1 MPMRLSWVQPEDLLS
16 HELVTARDLGK
27 DVSKV
32 SWRWHDAGGSLTA
45 GSSGASATPATPEL
59 HALADR
65 LMAALDEQPMPPRPG
80 EPDDFEGVRALWRS
94 VPCWQPRH
102 DLERLHAAWV
112 GRAVGCVLGKPVEK
126 IPRAGIR
133 EILQSSEQWPLI
145 GYIAGE
151 PVPAEVTHRW
161 PWNRRSA
168 PTSLAEP
175 LAAGFSDGMPE
186 DDDLNYT
193 LIALRLVERAGP
205 GFTAEDVAQAWLDEL
220 PAGRVFTAERI
231 AYRNLLLG
239 YSPPETALRSNPFRE
254 WIGAQIRT
262 DLYGWINPGRPDLA
276 AACAYRDAS
285 VSHIRAG
292 VYGAMWVAAMS
303 SAALTA
309 STVEEVLDAGE
320 SVVPPVSR
328 FANAIMDG
336 RDLATR
342 GDSWEGVV
350 DEIYARYGKR
360 HWVHV
365 LPNAALV
372 AAALAFH
379 GGDFAASICG
389 VVSAGCDTDSNGATV
404 GAITAALAGTV
415 ADQWSAPLRDTL
427 RTSIPGS
434 DKVTFTELA
443 ERTLK
448 VST

>member
-1 MPMRLSWVQPEDLLS
+1 MRLSWVQPEDLLS

-32 SWRWHDAGGSLTA
+32 TWRWLDAGGSLTA

-59 HALADR
+59 HALAEK
-65 LMAALDEQPMPPRPG
+65 LMAALDEQPMPVRPG
-80 EPDDFEGVRALWRS
+80 EPDDFAGVKALWRN
-94 VPCWQPRH
+94 VPRQQPRH

-112 GRAVGCVLGKPVEK
+112 GRAAGCVLGKPVEK
-126 IPRAGIR
+126 IPREGIR
-133 EILQSSEQWPLI
+133 EILQSSGQWPLT
-145 GYIAGE
+145 GYIAGDS
-151 PVPAEVTHRW
+151 VPDEVTRRW

-175 LAAGFSDGMPE
+175 LAAGVSDGMPE

-193 LIALRLVERAGP
+193 LIALRLVERCGP
-205 GFTAEDVAQAWLDEL
+205 GFTADDVAQAWLDEL
-220 PAGRVFTAERI
+220 PGGRVFTAERI

-239 YSPPETALRSNPFRE
+239 HTPPETALRGNPFRE

-262 DLYGWINPGRPDLA
+262 DLYGWIHPGRPDLA
-276 AACAYRDAS
+276 AECAYRDAS
-285 VSHIRAG
+285 VSHVRAG
-292 VYGAMWVAAMS
+292 IYGAMWVAAMS

-309 STVEEVLDAGE
+309 DNIDDVLDAGE

-372 AAALAFH
+372 AAALEYH
-379 GGDFAASICG
+379 GGDFAASVCA

-404 GAITAALAGTV
+404 GAITAALAGAV
-415 ADQWSAPLRDTL
+415 PDHWAAPLRDTL

-443 ERTLK
+443 ERTMK